1 MAAALVLKAEE
12 EFASADLM
20 AVMVIPVEPS
30 FAYFA
35 SFGRA
40 SEGEYR
46 NV

>member
-1 MAAALVLKAEE
+1 LDLKEGEE
-12 EFASADLM
+12 LESADLM

-46 NV
+46 NA